1 MKKPF
6 TFWISFIFLQLDV
19 KFTTEEEL
27 QAAIARGD
35 EAPQDPARF
44 RDQREDRE
52 THVGLK
58 WARSNEEERKHVE
71 RKVKEVEPE
80 PPKKSLDELY
90 RKTKTLPALYWM
102 PKC

>member
-1 MKKPF
+1 M
-6 TFWISFIFLQLDV
+6 QLDV

-27 QAAIARGD
+27 QAAMARGD
-35 EAPQDPARF
+35 EAPQDPVRF
-44 RDQREDRE
+44 RDIREERE

-58 WARSNEEERKHVE
+58 WSRSTEEEKKQE
-71 RKVKEVEPE
+71 RKVKEAEPE